1 MVLNEEIS
9 KFLEE
14 HYGNLFEIHGC
25 YENVFK
31 IITGDVPELSQKDMK
46 ALFCYAYNGIYY
58 YRHAFCMLEGE
69 IIEPLGNVRESLKL
83 DELISICEL
92 MFKEYTALILK
103 DKLYN
108 LSLSLFPQEIKIIN
122 ENKKQ
127 MAKINPV
134 DANAIVTRL
143 AKQRTTPF

>member
-14 HYGNLFEIHGC
+14 HYGNLFEIYGC

-58 YRHAFCMLEGE
+58 YRHDL
-69 IIEPLGNVRESLKL
+69 LYVRG
-83 DELISICEL
+83 
-92 MFKEYTALILK
+92 
-103 DKLYN
+103 
-108 LSLSLFPQEIKIIN
+108 
-122 ENKKQ
+122 
-127 MAKINPV
+127 
-134 DANAIVTRL
+134 
-143 AKQRTTPF
+143 